1 MGEMI
6 IMLFI
11 ILVFFGFMYMDL
23 LNDDTMPLNEKYY
36 YCGMACCFACL
47 PVSFSQSF
55 MLKAIIL
62 CFCALG
68 ILSVLFDDLD

>member
-23 LNDDTMPLNEKYY
+23 LDDDIMSLNEKYY
-36 YCGMACCFACL
+36 YCGMGMLLCLFAG
-47 PVSFSQSF
+47 FIQSVF
-55 MLKAIIL
+55 YA
-62 CFCALG
+62 
-68 ILSVLFDDLD
+68 